1 MRNTKLSND
10 SPDEP
15 ITFSV
20 FGVEDHQW
28 SLDQFM
34 WWAKSWFYRNE
45 HPIHHFTTFA
55 DLRDFAP
62 TFEDGDSYIGFAN
75 ALACQTNFDETIKRS
90 AGEDR

>member
-1 MRNTKLSND
+1 EMGGMRNTKLSND

-34 WWAKSWFYRNE
+34 WWAKKVGFTAMNT
-45 HPIHHFTTFA
+45 PFTHFTTFA

-62 TFEDGDSYIGFAN
+62 TFEDGDLHIGFAN
-75 ALACQTNFDETIKRS
+75 ALA
-90 AGEDR
+90 